1 MEHRQQYGS
10 SHGDPWY
17 DGGPYAAGPPG
28 DPWDEPW
35 TDARTSVFDPP
46 VYDDPP
52 ASHDPAVYDSP
63 DPGPAAGGETYL
75 SAGGET
81 YLEDE
86 IPDEEVRQTSVID
99 SDPFAGRSSSLRRR
113 YGEHYRRD
121 EPLPDE
127 DDDGPRSAVVHRLV
141 IGGVAA
147 TVILLLG
154 AYAFLAGTGDDDRDA
169 APEGALPST
178 TEAGDASTTSALTTQ
193 APGRPAGEPSADR
206 PAGTSTTSR
215 PAAPDAR
222 RPRPSAP
229 STTAPASATPSTTAT
244 DGNAPPANPPPT
256 TAPSGGTGGG
266 SGGRDGDRPDA
277 DNDTLLEMLGLG

>member
-1 MEHRQQYGS
+1 MEHRQQYAS

-17 DGGPYAAGPPG
+17 DEGQHAAGPPG

-35 TDARTSVFDPP
+35 TDTRTSVFDPP
-46 VYDDPP
+46 VYDDPGYDDP
-52 ASHDPAVYDSP
+52 PVSQDPAVYDSP
-63 DPGPAAGGETYL
+63 DPGAA
-75 SAGGET
+75 AGGET

-86 IPDEEVRQTSVID
+86 IPDEEVRPTSVID

-113 YGEHYRRD
+113 YGQHYRRD

-127 DDDGPRSAVVHRLV
+127 DDDEARSAVVHRLV

-147 TVILLLG
+147 AAILLLG
-154 AYAFLAGTGDDDRDA
+154 AYAFLAGTGDDGA
-169 APEGALPST
+169 TAPEGALPST
-178 TEAGDASTTSALTTQ
+178 TEAGDASTTSAPTTL
-193 APGRPAGEPSADR
+193 APGQPAGEPSADR

-229 STTAPASATPSTTAT
+229 STTAPASATPSTNPAGGST
-244 DGNAPPANPPPT
+244 PPANPPPT

-266 SGGRDGDRPDA
+266 SPEDPE